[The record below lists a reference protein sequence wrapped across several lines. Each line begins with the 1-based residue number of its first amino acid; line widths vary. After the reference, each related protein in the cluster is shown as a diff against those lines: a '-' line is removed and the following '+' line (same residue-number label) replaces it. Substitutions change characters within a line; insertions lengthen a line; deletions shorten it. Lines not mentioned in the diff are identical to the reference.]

1 MDPWMLAN
9 GCVSVVGMLILSA
22 VVLHPQISE
31 GLIVKC
37 ALIVMILS
45 LMATAGLTFKG
56 SEDWTAYWR
65 AAVWLRGGLVLAC
78 LGVLLRYTGCG
89 IAEPRRRLS
98 DWISS
103 GNSNERHRQDRLV

>member
-9 GCVSVVGMLILSA
+9 GFVSLIGMLILSA

-31 GLIVKC
+31 GLIVKFS
-37 ALIVMILS
+37 LIIMILS
-45 LMATAGLTFKG
+45 LMATAALTFKG

-78 LGVLLRYTGCG
+78 LGVLVRYTGCG
-89 IAEPRRRLS
+89 IAEPKRRLS
-98 DWISS
+98 DWIND
-103 GNSNERHRQDRLV
+103 GTERHRKDRLA